1 MMKIKLGQLKLSEDS
16 LVKFSKQEIPVQMAF
31 QISRVIQKVAP
42 ELQLLEQLRQQLVH
56 KYGIEDKETGQI
68 TVPESKVGEFTEEIK
83 PLLEAEVE
91 LDFQKIPLSKIPE
104 SVFISSVDLIALEP
118 FIDLDS

>member
-1 MMKIKLGQLKLSEDS
+1 MKIKLGQLKLSEDS

>member
-1 MMKIKLGQLKLSEDS
+1 MKIKLGQLKLSEDS

-56 KYGIEDKETGQI
+56 KYGIEDKATGQI